1 MASLINHFRGHPGQ
15 GIEGVFS
22 KERTCLLIMSDSE
35 SGSDME
41 GGYTPAVEVGESESL
56 ERNITAP
63 SLNAKFQC
71 RMYENQYPEVG
82 DLVMVTVKR
91 IAEMGAFV
99 SLMEYN
105 NIEGMVL
112 LSELSR
118 RRIRSVHRLI
128 RVGKTEV
135 VVVLRVD
142 KDKGYIDLSKHRV
155 RPEEAEKFEEKYN
168 KSKTVHSI
176 LRHVAEKHDME
187 LEELYQDVGW
197 PLYRKFGHAFEAFKT
212 ALNEPD
218 RLWEA
223 LPEPVED
230 FIKTEIIQS
239 IVRRLT
245 PQKLKIRADV
255 EVACFDYEGIDAVKR
270 ALTAGEAA
278 STEEIQIKAKLV
290 APPLY
295 VLMTQCMDKAKGLE
309 VMNKAIE
316 QIEEVVKAANGQVV
330 VKMKPK
336 AVSETDDKVLADL
349 MKKSEMDNAEV
360 SGDEDHSE
368 L

>member
-1 MASLINHFRGHPGQ
+1 MS
-15 GIEGVFS
+15 S
-22 KERTCLLIMSDSE
+22 SDSDSDYE
-35 SGSDME
+35 GSFAAPT
-41 GGYTPAVEVGESESL
+41 GVL
-56 ERNITAP
+56 EEEIAEKGPLATL
-63 SLNAKFQC
+63 SLNPKFLC
-71 RMYENQYPEVG
+71 RMYENPYPEVN

-91 IAEMGAFV
+91 IAEMGAYV
-99 SLMEYN
+99 SLMEYK

-118 RRIRSVHRLI
+118 RRIRSVQRLI

-142 KDKGYIDLSKHRV
+142 KDKGYIDLSKRRV
-155 RPEEAEKFEEKYN
+155 SPEEAERFEEKYN

-187 LEELYQDVGW
+187 LETLYQHVGW
-197 PLYRKFGHAFEAFKT
+197 PLYRTFGHAFEAFKM
-212 ALNEPD
+212 ALSEP
-218 RLWEA
+218 EKIFGS
-223 LPEPVED
+223 LPAPVDESIQQD
-230 FIKTEIIQS
+230 ILQS

-245 PQKLKIRADV
+245 PQKLKIRSDV

-270 ALTAGEAA
+270 ALAAGESV
-278 STEEIQIKAKLV
+278 STDEIQIKAKLV

-295 VLMTQCMDKAKGLE
+295 VLTTQCMEKGKGLE
-309 VMNKAIE
+309 LMGLATEKIE
-316 QIEEVVKAANGQVV
+316 ATIKAANGQMV

-336 AVSETDDKVLADL
+336 VVSEMDEKVLDAL

>member
-1 MASLINHFRGHPGQ
+1 MS
-15 GIEGVFS
+15 
-22 KERTCLLIMSDSE
+22 SDS
-35 SGSDME
+35 DHE
-41 GGYTPAVEVGESESL
+41 GGEFENA
-56 ERNITAP
+56 IAP
-63 SLNAKFQC
+63 QDAHLPEETEKTGIVAPPFNPKFLC
-71 RMYENQYPEVG
+71 RMYENQYPEVN

-91 IAEMGAFV
+91 IAEMGAYV

-118 RRIRSVHRLI
+118 RRIRSVQRLI

-142 KDKGYIDLSKHRV
+142 KDKGYIDLSKSRV
-155 RPEEAEKFEEKYN
+155 SPEEAEKFEEKYN

-187 LEELYQDVGW
+187 LEELYQMIGW
-197 PLYRKFGHAFEAFKT
+197 PLYRKFGHSFEAFKV
-212 ALNEPD
+212 ALNEPQK
-218 RLWEA
+218 LWDA
-223 LPEPVED
+223 LPSPVDESIRND
-230 FIKTEIIQS
+230 LMQGII
-239 IVRRLT
+239 RRLT
-245 PQKLKIRADV
+245 PQKVKIRADV
-255 EVACFDYEGIDAVKR
+255 EVACFDYEGVEAVKR
-270 ALTAGEAA
+270 ALAAGESA
-278 STEEIQIKAKLV
+278 SADEIQVKAKLV

-295 VLMTQCMDKAKGLE
+295 VLMTQCMDKVKGIE
-309 VMNKAIE
+309 IMNNAIDK
-316 QIEEVVKAANGQVV
+316 IEATIKAANGQLVI
-330 VKMKPK
+330 KMKPK
-336 AVSETDDKVLADL
+336 AISETDEKALADL

>member
-1 MASLINHFRGHPGQ
+1 
-15 GIEGVFS
+15 
-22 KERTCLLIMSDSE
+22 MSSSE
-35 SGSDME
+35 SE
-41 GGYTPAVEVGESESL
+41 GELESYTPTIEVMDEEALDKSTSNL
-56 ERNITAP
+56 
-63 SLNAKFQC
+63 SLNPKFLC
-71 RMYENQYPEVG
+71 RMYENQYPEVN

-91 IAEMGAFV
+91 IAEMGAYV

-118 RRIRSVHRLI
+118 RRIRSVQRLI

-135 VVVLRVD
+135 VAVLRVD
-142 KDKGYIDLSKHRV
+142 KDKGYIDLSKKRV
-155 RPEEAEKFEEKYN
+155 SPEEAEKFEEKYN

-176 LRHVAEKHDME
+176 LRHVAEKNDMD
-187 LEELYQDVGW
+187 LEQLYEKVGW
-197 PLYRKFGHAFEAFKT
+197 PLYRTFGHAFDAFKM
-212 ALNEPD
+212 ALNEPEKI
-218 RLWEA
+218 WAA
-223 LPEPVED
+223 LPEKLDES
-230 FIKTEIIQS
+230 IKDEILQS

-270 ALTAGEAA
+270 ALAAGEAV

-295 VLMTQCMDKAKGLE
+295 VLMTQCMEKSKGLE
-309 VMNKAIE
+309 LMAQAIE
-316 QIEEVVKAANGQVV
+316 QIETVIKAANGQIVI
-330 VKMKPK
+330 KMKPK
-336 AVSETDDKVLADL
+336 AVSESDDKVLDAL

>member
-1 MASLINHFRGHPGQ
+1 MMSAS
-15 GIEGVFS
+15 E
-22 KERTCLLIMSDSE
+22 SDSE
-35 SGSDME
+35 LENINAPQQEVRMPDEIEKAGIVAPPSD
-41 GGYTPAVEVGESESL
+41 P
-56 ERNITAP
+56 
-63 SLNAKFQC
+63 KFLC
-71 RMYENQYPEVG
+71 RMYENPYPEVN

-91 IAEMGAFV
+91 IAEMGAYV

-118 RRIRSVHRLI
+118 RRIRSVQRLI

-142 KDKGYIDLSKHRV
+142 KDKGYIDLSKSRV
-155 RPEEAEKFEEKYN
+155 SPEEAEKFEEKYS

-187 LEELYQDVGW
+187 LEKLYQQIGW
-197 PLYRKFGHAFEAFKT
+197 PLYRKFGHAFEAFKL
-212 ALNEPD
+212 ALTEPQK
-218 RLWEA
+218 LWEA
-223 LPEPVED
+223 LPTPIEES
-230 FIKTEIIQS
+230 IRHELMQNII
-239 IVRRLT
+239 RRLT
-245 PQKLKIRADV
+245 PQKLKIRADI
-255 EVACFDYEGIDAVKR
+255 EVACFDYEGVDAVKR
-270 ALTAGEAA
+270 ALAAGEAF
-278 STEEIQIKAKLV
+278 SMDEIKVKAKLV

-295 VLMTQCMDKAKGLE
+295 VLMTQCMDKARGIE
-309 VMNKAIE
+309 VMNGAIE
-316 QIEEVVKAANGQVV
+316 KIESVIKAANGQLVI
-330 VKMKPK
+330 KMKPK
-336 AVSETDDKVLADL
+336 AVSETDDKALAEL

>member
-1 MASLINHFRGHPGQ
+1 
-15 GIEGVFS
+15 
-22 KERTCLLIMSDSE
+22 MSSSE
-35 SGSDME
+35 SE
-41 GGYTPAVEVGESESL
+41 GELDNFTTPVDVVDEELIEKST
-56 ERNITAP
+56 TAL
-63 SLNAKFQC
+63 SLNPKFLC
-71 RMYENQYPEVG
+71 RMYESQYPEVN

-91 IAEMGAFV
+91 IAEMGAYV

-118 RRIRSVHRLI
+118 RRIRSVQRLI

-135 VVVLRVD
+135 VAVLRVD
-142 KDKGYIDLSKHRV
+142 KDKGYIDLSKKRV
-155 RPEEAEKFEEKYN
+155 SPEEAEKFEEKYN

-187 LEELYQDVGW
+187 LERLYEKVGW
-197 PLYRKFGHAFEAFKT
+197 PLYRAFGHAFEAFKA
-212 ALNEPD
+212 ALNEPE
-218 RLWEA
+218 RIWAA
-223 LPEPVED
+223 LPEPVDANIKED
-230 FIKTEIIQS
+230 IIQS
-239 IVRRLT
+239 IIRRLT

-270 ALTAGEAA
+270 ALAAGEAA
-278 STEEIQIKAKLV
+278 STEDIQIKAKLV

-295 VLMTQCMDKAKGLE
+295 VLMTQCMEKSKGLE
-309 VMNKAIE
+309 VMTKAIE
-316 QIEEVVKAANGQVV
+316 QIESVIKAANGQLVI
-330 VKMKPK
+330 KMRPK
-336 AVSETDDKVLADL
+336 AVSESDDKILADL
-349 MKKSEMDNAEV
+349 MKKSEVDNAEV